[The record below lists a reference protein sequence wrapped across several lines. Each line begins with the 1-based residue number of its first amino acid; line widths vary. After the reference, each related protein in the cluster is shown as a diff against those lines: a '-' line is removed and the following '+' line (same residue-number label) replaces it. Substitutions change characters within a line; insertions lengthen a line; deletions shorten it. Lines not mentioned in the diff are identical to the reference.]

1 MPLAPMSG
9 AVDEKMAPTVPAA
22 SRMRSDSIEFVA
34 TAAQFE
40 VSFSLNCYHVTTVA
54 QLTRHAIP
62 LLHSRMSQGTGV
74 QGDLPPELH
83 PR

>member
-9 AVDEKMAPTVPAA
+9 AVDEKMAPTAPAA

-40 VSFSLNCYHVTTVA
+40 VSFGLNY
-54 QLTRHAIP
+54 
-62 LLHSRMSQGTGV
+62 
-74 QGDLPPELH
+74 
-83 PR
+83 